1 MSTTTP
7 LRYSNSAIAIW
18 LAGVSFVLFQF
29 FLQLSSGIV
38 IGTIMQDMHLSAL
51 TAGLLSSSFYVI
63 YTALQIPVGILF
75 DRNNTR
81 TLMSFNALLCSLGCL
96 LFATSHSLIGL
107 FSGRLLMG
115 SGSAFAFIGLS
126 HILRQHFPPKRFAF
140 MIGLSETL
148 GFVIAVAGMLGM
160 GAVLKQYGWRGF
172 IGTAGLIGLF
182 IALQCWIKIPDS
194 PKASHNHIN
203 YTKQLIDIVCNL
215 KAWINGLFVGLCFT
229 VVTVFGALWA
239 IPFIQVKL
247 QCSFA
252 HASVLGTIFFLGA
265 GISCPLFA
273 ILANQ
278 FPRKKLI
285 ISSCLSTT
293 LMLLFTL
300 FIPIHSAITMG
311 ILMFIIGICC
321 GAYMLAYTIAN
332 EISPKDS
339 LSTGTGFTNT
349 LAVITAPLLQPLTGY
364 LLDLS
369 SSAHHHHQHT
379 LIDYQYALLTVPIAL
394 LVATFLVLFLPDS
407 NASS

>member
-1 MSTTTP
+1 MRTITP
-7 LRYSNSAIAIW
+7 LCYANSTIAIW

-38 IGTIMQDMHLSAL
+38 IGTIMQDMQLSAF

-63 YTALQIPVGILF
+63 YTSLQIPVGILF

-96 LFATSHSLIGL
+96 LFATSHNLIGL
-107 FSGRLLMG
+107 FLGRLLMG
-115 SGSAFAFIGLS
+115 GGSAFAFIGLS

-160 GAVLKQYGWRGF
+160 GAVLNQYGWRGF
-172 IGTAGLIGLF
+172 IGATGLVGLL

-194 PKASHNHIN
+194 PKASHTRIN
-203 YTKQLIDIVCNL
+203 YTKQIIGIVCNL

-247 QCSFA
+247 HCSFT
-252 HASVLGTIFFLGA
+252 HASFLGAIFFLGA

-273 ILANQ
+273 VLANQ

-293 LMLLFTL
+293 IILLLAL
-300 FIPIHSAITMG
+300 FIPIHSAIIMG
-311 ILMFIIGICC
+311 ILMFTIGICC

-369 SSAHHHHQHT
+369 SSAHHHHQYT
-379 LIDYQYALLTVPIAL
+379 LIDYQFALLTVPIAL
-394 LVATFLVLFLPDS
+394 LVATFLVLFLPD
-407 NASS
+407 NNER